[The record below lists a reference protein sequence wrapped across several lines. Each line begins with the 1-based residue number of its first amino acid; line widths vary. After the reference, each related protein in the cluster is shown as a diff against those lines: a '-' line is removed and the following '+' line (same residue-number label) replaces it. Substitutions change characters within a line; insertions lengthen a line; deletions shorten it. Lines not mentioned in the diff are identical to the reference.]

1 MKKIIIAIVCL
12 TFFLDSQQVLGQINY
27 SITGK
32 VQTKSG
38 YLPSGNV
45 VALHPHDST
54 FIKGAFFQQGI
65 FTLKDIT
72 HQKVLLKFSSLEF
85 EPLLLQVKYEGNP
98 VITLNEVIVK
108 ELSLDDITITARKPV
123 YQQKANGT
131 LEVLIANTVLSSSNS
146 VREIL
151 SKSPD
156 VIVDDEGISVFGK
169 GDAILYLN
177 GKRITEDQLALIVPA
192 NIQKVE
198 IIRNPSAKYD
208 AEGAAVI
215 HIKTIKKNDDGYQVR
230 LLQNVSHSEFG
241 GSQMYSNINLNY
253 NQGRLSG
260 QGYYSVRLGEERMH
274 LFTTRNRDD
283 AATFLRTSV
292 DTDWQYDFDYYAYYG
307 LGLQY
312 DLTKNSYFSIK
323 YDGFSEVLGGNQY
336 SKNNIIDNTNSSV
349 YQNNMY
355 FDERDKNHSFSLNY
369 HLTLDSLGSNLFVGG
384 QYSGFDNRA
393 DNFIDENSVE
403 GGVNLSRSLNSLL
416 NLKIN
421 ILSAQADFQKV
432 FANKNTLEAG
442 LRYNYVDNGSATDFM
457 VRQNEGDFVRDNNL
471 SNRFS
476 YLESIGAAYVTF
488 QGSTRSNKLNYSVGL
503 RSEYTQ
509 YNLEVSQATD
519 QLIERSYLSFFP
531 NISASLKLAD
541 ERIISFAYTSR
552 IRRPAYQRLNP
563 VLIYQDPYTSIQ
575 GNPTLTPSQAHAFE
589 LNSQIKATTYKVGYT
604 YTDNHFTGAA
614 IRGDTPNSYVLTR
627 VNLQAKSQFF
637 ASVSRTFGYK
647 WWTSINTLNVNYTRF
662 LKGEVDFEEIGS
674 RPNFYFYTNN
684 RFDLTKSIQAEVLFW
699 YLGDNYEGLYHRRSM
714 HNLTIAVSKSFFA
727 KALKVRLIAND
738 IFHGYIASGNYNVGD
753 TDIYYNRRWTTNY
766 FRLSLT
772 YNFGQIKKAR
782 YNNKSVGEEQKKRV
796 R

>member
-1 MKKIIIAIVCL
+1 MKKIILALVCL
-12 TFFLDSQQVLGQINY
+12 TLFLDFTQALGQVKY
-27 SITGK
+27 AITGK

-38 YLPSGNV
+38 YFPSGNV
-45 VALHPHDST
+45 VALHPQDSS
-54 FIKGAFFQQGI
+54 FIKGAFFQQGV

-72 HQKVLLKFSSLEF
+72 QQEVLLKFSSLEF
-85 EPLLLQVKYEGNP
+85 EPQLLRIKYQGNP
-98 VITLNEVIVK
+98 ILKLPAIIVK
-108 ELSLDDITITARKPV
+108 GVSLDDITVTARKPV

-131 LEVLIANTVLSSSNS
+131 LEVLIENTVLSASNS

-156 VIVDDEGISVFGK
+156 VIVDDEGISVFGR
-169 GDAILYLN
+169 GNAILYLN
-177 GKRITEDQLALIVPA
+177 GQRITEEQLALIVPA

-230 LLQNVSHSEFG
+230 LLQNVSHSAFG
-241 GSQMYSNINLNY
+241 GSQMYSNVNLNY
-253 NQGRLSG
+253 NQGQLSG
-260 QGYYSVRLGEERMH
+260 QGYYSLRLGEERMR

-283 AATFLRTSV
+283 AATFLRTRV

-312 DLTKNSYFSIK
+312 NLNKNSYFSLK

-336 SKNNIIDNTNSSV
+336 STNNIVDNTNSSE

-369 HLTLDSLGSNLFVGG
+369 QVNLDSLGSSLFVGG
-384 QYSGFDNRA
+384 QFSSFDNRA
-393 DNFIDENSVE
+393 DNFIDERSIEN
-403 GGVNLSRSLNSLL
+403 GANLSRDLNSLL
-416 NLKIN
+416 DLKIN
-421 ILSAQADFQKV
+421 ILALQADFQTV
-432 FANKNTLEAG
+432 FANNHTLEAG

-457 VRQNEGDFVRDNNL
+457 MRQNDGAFVKDNNL
-471 SNRFS
+471 SNRFN
-476 YLESIGAAYVTF
+476 YLETVGAAYVTF
-488 QGSTRSNKLNYSVGL
+488 KGGTRNQKLNYSVGL
-503 RSEYTQ
+503 RGEYTH
-509 YNLEVSQATD
+509 YNLEVSQAAD
-519 QLIERSYLSFFP
+519 QLIDSTYFSVFP
-531 NISASLKLAD
+531 NFLASLKLTN
-541 ERIISFAYTSR
+541 EHIVSLAYTSR

-575 GNPTLTPSQAHAFE
+575 GNPTLMPSQAHAFE
-589 LNSQIKATTYKVGYT
+589 LNSQIKETTYKIGYT
-604 YTDNHFTGAA
+604 YTNNHFTGAA
-614 IRGDTPNSYVLTR
+614 IRGDNPNSYVLTR
-627 VNLQAKSQFF
+627 INLESKSHFF
-637 ASVSRTFGYK
+637 ASVSRSFSYK
-647 WWTSINTLNVNYTRF
+647 RWTSINTISANYTKF
-662 LKGEVDFEEIGS
+662 SKGEFDFEEVGS
-674 RPNFYFYTNN
+674 RPNFYFYTNH
-684 RFDLTKSIQAEVLFW
+684 RFDLTKSLQAEVLFW
-699 YLGDNYEGLYHRRSM
+699 YLSDNYEGLYHRRSM
-714 HNLTIAVSKSFFA
+714 HNLTIALSKSFFA

-738 IFHGYIASGNYNVGD
+738 IFHGVIAAGSYNVGE